1 MDGRRKS
8 QLANKKSQKKYISLF
23 DAFLLLKALLNI
35 IKRRGA
41 FLLNVSREKVF
52 FYEIEASKNAYYF
65 GGYSQKE
72 KQLVPYWHQS
82 VSAFK
87 FNWILSDCSSCALFS
102 PVLFLYENLLLLP
115 IPQKRG
121 EMHQTRLKEQLF
133 KPICALNLFK

>member
-87 FNWILSDCSSCALFS
+87 FNWILSDCSSCAFFSLYYFCMKIYFSFLF
-102 PVLFLYENLLLLP
+102 PKKGGKC
-115 IPQKRG
+115 I
-121 EMHQTRLKEQLF
+121 
-133 KPICALNLFK
+133 KPGLRNNFSSQFVH